1 MLANM
6 NKFKGLVFSQ
16 GVMLKLT
23 QKGVKR
29 EDAYKVVQSNAMKT
43 KEDLSSKT
51 VAELKDMAKAKGI
64 EGISAMK
71 KAELI
76 AALS

>member
-1 MLANM
+1 MLTNM

-29 EDAYKVVQSNAMKT
+29 EDGKK
-43 KEDLSSKT
+43 DSSIITEKR
-51 VAELKDMAKAKGI
+51 G
-64 EGISAMK
+64 
-71 KAELI
+71 
-76 AALS
+76 